1 MYGTMDAHGN
11 PKPGWATHAAAAW
24 HAFWITRLL
33 IWGAGIGAIAIW
45 GVSRRRHDF
54 DVPGLTRPFGNLG
67 DALVGPGARWDS
79 YWFMSIARDG
89 YDSVRAAFF
98 PLYPLL
104 ISPAKLVG
112 APGLL
117 LFGLVFSCAC
127 FVAALTVL
135 HRLTELELGTGAAR
149 WTIYALALFP
159 MSFFFSAVYSE
170 SLFLLLSLGAFYA
183 ARTDHWAWA
192 GTLGALGAATRS
204 AGILIALA
212 LVLIWLF
219 QSEVRPRDGVWIL
232 LVPLGLVAYCWGLH
246 LIGENW
252 HAPFEAQQT
261 WFRSFAGPFGGAWD
275 GAVAAYHGL
284 PELLSA
290 SNKGVIYDPGG
301 FDVARSTARHDV
313 ELFGYLV
320 VAVVALIGVVR
331 RLPPAYAAYSLAALA
346 LPLSYPVDEQP
357 LMSLPRFVA
366 VLFPLFMWLG
376 WWLDRGS
383 DRRRLV
389 VLGGF
394 GLLLAI
400 SVARFATWHWVA

>member
-1 MYGTMDAHGN
+1 MDAHG
-11 PKPGWATHAAAAW
+11 KPRSGWGGWAPHAAAAW
-24 HAFWITRLL
+24 RAFWTTRLL
-33 IWGAGIGAIAIW
+33 VWGAGLAAIAVW
-45 GVSRRRHDF
+45 GVSRRQHDF
-54 DVPGLTRPFGNLG
+54 DRPGLTRPFGHIG

-79 YWFMSIARDG
+79 YWFMSIAHDG
-89 YDSVRAAFF
+89 YDSMRAAFF

-104 ISPAKLVG
+104 ISPAD
-112 APGLL
+112 LL
-117 LFGLVFSCAC
+117 GDRALLIFGLVFSCAC

-135 HRLTELELGTGAAR
+135 HRLTELELGAGAAH

-170 SLFLLLSLGAFYA
+170 SLFLLLSIGAFYA

-192 GTLGALGAATRS
+192 GTLGALAAATRS

-219 QSEVRPRDGVWIL
+219 QSRVRPREGAWIL
-232 LVPLGLVAYCWGLH
+232 LVPLGLVVYCWSLYRTGQD
-246 LIGENW
+246 W
-252 HAPFEAQQT
+252 HAPFEAQKT
-261 WFRSFAGPFGGAWD
+261 WFREFAGPFAGAWD
-275 GAVAAYHGL
+275 GAAAAYHGL
-284 PELLSA
+284 PELLSG
-290 SNKGVIYDPGG
+290 SNSGVFYDPGG
-301 FDVARSTARHDV
+301 FNVARSVARHDV
-313 ELFGYLV
+313 ELFGYL
-320 VAVVALIGVVR
+320 AAALVALIGVAR
-331 RLPPAYAAYSLAALA
+331 RLPPAYGAYCLAALA
-346 LPLSYPVDEQP
+346 LPLSYPVDAQP
-357 LMSLPRFVA
+357 LMSLPRFVV

-383 DRRRLV
+383 ERRRWV